1 MRHRVK
7 KTILGRTKAPR
18 NALLRNLATSLILY
32 EKMKTTETKAKFVRP
47 YVEKLITLG
56 KKNDLHARREL
67 LSKLYDGSAVKK
79 VLENLSPRYKE
90 RKGGYLRITKLGFRQ
105 GDAAKIVRIEFV

>member
-79 VLENLSPRYKE
+79 VLENPSYEDKYKIIHLLVN
-90 RKGGYLRITKLGFRQ
+90 KITQKSHLQ
-105 GDAAKIVRIEFV
+105 YQLI